1 MPPRLPQEVD
11 ILLNSG
17 SQADRDSAWE
27 SFLASHSRLILYVAR
42 STTRDGDEALDA
54 YTWSLERLR
63 ENESRR
69 LRGFSEATGTLFSTW
84 LVVVVRRLCLD
95 YLRHKRGRVP
105 KATTDRTS
113 LERSQLRRRLVDLAG
128 DPVVLETL
136 HDGRM
141 DPGAHVE
148 ATELHDA
155 LEAAVAALIPADRLL
170 LSFRFEDGLSASEIA
185 RVMGFPSQFHVYR
198 RLNAVLKDLRARL
211 LTAGIDDATG

>member
-54 YTWSLERLR
+54 YTWALERLR

-69 LRGFSEATGTLFSTW
+69 LRGFSEVAGTLFSTW

-95 YLRHKRGRVP
+95 FLRHKRGRVS
-105 KATTDRTS
+105 KASTDRTS
-113 LERSQLRRRLVDLAG
+113 LERSQLRRRLLDLAG
-128 DPVVLETL
+128 DSAALETL
-136 HDGRM
+136 HDDRL
-141 DPGAHVE
+141 DPGTHLE
-148 ATELHDA
+148 AKELHDA
-155 LEAAVAALIPADRLL
+155 LEAAVATLTPADRLL

-198 RLNAVLKDLRARL
+198 RLTAVLKDLRSRL
-211 LTAGIDDATG
+211 HAAGIDDATG

>member
-17 SQADRDSAWE
+17 SQAERDSAWE

-42 STTRDGDEALDA
+42 SNTRDGDEALDA
-54 YTWSLERLR
+54 YTWALERLR

-69 LRGFSEATGTLFSTW
+69 LRGFSEAGGTLFSTW

-95 YLRHKRGRVP
+95 FLRHKRGRVS
-105 KATTDRTS
+105 KASNDRTS
-113 LERSQLRRRLVDLAG
+113 TERNQFRRRLLDLAG
-128 DPVVLETL
+128 EPAVLETL
-136 HDGRM
+136 S
-141 DPGAHVE
+141 E
-148 ATELHDA
+148 AGSYPDTQLEAQELHEA
-155 LEAAVAALIPADRLL
+155 LEAAVAALAPADRLL

-198 RLNAVLKDLRARL
+198 RLTAVLKDLRSRL
-211 LTAGIDDATG
+211 RAAGIDDATG